1 MGRGV
6 GLTHGAKSELPRV
19 SEDGDTKAQRQQVGD
34 RAETELVLGV
44 PGHPLPFLT
53 YQASY
58 QLQVL
63 KAACVDRKQAS

>member
-1 MGRGV
+1 MGPGRS
-6 GLTHGAKSELPRV
+6 LQEYWKT
-19 SEDGDTKAQRQQVGD
+19 DTKAQRLQVGD

-63 KAACVDRKQAS
+63 KAPCVDRKQAS